1 VLAHKASRADA
12 RVMNSAA
19 DGLGHCALACGVR
32 DKRPQALLLATTN
45 RTPDMSRD
53 TTNGIAP
60 FISKQVHNV
69 ASAKSYITD
78 LVAHG
83 CDFHLNDDP
92 KELVPQLFNSD
103 EALILAARVERLRDY
118 LKDPIAYL
126 NIARARKAWADS
138 DDAAIA
144 SEFRLFGQSPGTRS
158 EELSD
163 ADMVALLERYSP
175 GGAYEEMGSD
185 QLMELMNYFGSLECK

>member
-1 VLAHKASRADA
+1 
-12 RVMNSAA
+12 
-19 DGLGHCALACGVR
+19 
-32 DKRPQALLLATTN
+32 
-45 RTPDMSRD
+45 MSRD